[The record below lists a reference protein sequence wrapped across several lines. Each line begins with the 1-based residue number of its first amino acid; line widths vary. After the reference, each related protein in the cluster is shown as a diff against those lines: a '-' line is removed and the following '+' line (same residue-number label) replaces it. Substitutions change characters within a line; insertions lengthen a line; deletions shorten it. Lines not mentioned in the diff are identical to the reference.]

1 MSYPSPA
8 KDMAPVRM
16 KAEFGRQLSI
26 YVMAA
31 WISWG
36 GLPRGSQED
45 VRQEVRERVRKMG
58 QDGGYILA
66 RSHHIQADTPL
77 ANVLAIY
84 ELVFWGKP

>member
-31 WISWG
+31 WISLG
-36 GLPRGSQED
+36 GGYRAAH
-45 VRQEVRERVRKMG
+45 RKM
-58 QDGGYILA
+58 YA
-66 RSHHIQADTPL
+66 R
-77 ANVLAIY
+77 
-84 ELVFWGKP
+84 K